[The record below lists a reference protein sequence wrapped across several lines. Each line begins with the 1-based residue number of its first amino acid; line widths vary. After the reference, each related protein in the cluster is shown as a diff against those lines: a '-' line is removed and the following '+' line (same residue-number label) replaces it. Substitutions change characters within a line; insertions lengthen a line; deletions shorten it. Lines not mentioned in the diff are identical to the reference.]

1 MTGLK
6 VFCVWVLAIA
16 VTVVD
21 GQSRIAYVKTQE
33 TTVLDAKEWST
44 NSEVVAIPF
53 QFSGTNILLEAE
65 LSNQKGLFILDTGAP
80 TLIINEPHP
89 KKEVAANG
97 VNAAFDMENTVVK
110 LFKIDKAEWKN
121 IPAYALDLQQL
132 ESSNKQKLLG
142 LIGYSVLKKHEL
154 LIAPKEHM
162 LYLLPV
168 DESLRLDERMPLAIT
183 NLVLEDHLPII
194 EVKIEGHT
202 WRFGIDTG
210 AESNLISEKC
220 LSQLTASFYEQKG
233 INNIRGLDKITQTRK
248 ILRLQKIAIGGL
260 GFVQV
265 DFTEMNFDHL
275 SEGNTLKLDGI
286 IGSDLLSKMKFSLN
300 YRKKNFKIWEKY

>member
-21 GQSRIAYVKTQE
+21 GQSRIAYIKTRE
-33 TTVLDAKEWST
+33 TTALDAKEWST

-168 DESLRLDERMPLAIT
+168 DESLRLDERMPLAMT

-210 AESNLISEKC
+210 AESNLINEDC

-233 INNIRGLDKITQTRK
+233 INNIRGLDKKTQTRK

-260 GFVQV
+260 GFDQV